1 MKIEKDYILKDL
13 HEMYYKN
20 MIFHNG
26 SATKHLKR
34 RIYYYTS
41 ADKQKS
47 LNIFYQISKL
57 MVIKNKREI
66 KNDIKILHKTVI
78 AYIYN
83 EIIGVQRS
91 SK

>member
-41 ADKQKS
+41 ADK
-47 LNIFYQISKL
+47 
-57 MVIKNKREI
+57 
-66 KNDIKILHKTVI
+66 
-78 AYIYN
+78 
-83 EIIGVQRS
+83 
-91 SK
+91 